1 MSADMLVKLY
11 DLEEKPELCE
21 NLKKQW
27 ISIKRAMPADKSRV
41 VQFVK
46 NNFGD
51 GWAHECSYTFSNHP
65 ISCFIAVREKKAI
78 GFACYDAAAKNFF
91 GPIGV
96 YEKFRG
102 KGIGEALLRACLL
115 AMRNDGYGYA
125 IVGWVDDALEFY
137 KRTVG
142 ATVIEDSF
150 PGIYRSLI
158 AIDEDERL

>member
-11 DLEEKPELCE
+11 HLKEKPELCE
-21 NLKKQW
+21 KLKKQG

-51 GWAHECSYTFSNHP
+51 GWAHDCSYTFTNHP
-65 ISCFIAVREKKAI
+65 VSCYIAVREKKTI
-78 GFACYDAAAKNFF
+78 GFSCYDSAAKNFLA
-91 GPIGV
+91 PIGV

-102 KGIGEALLRACLL
+102 MGIGEALLRACLES
-115 AMRNDGYGYA
+115 MRNDGYGYA
-125 IVGWVDDALEFY
+125 VIGWVEEDTAEFY
-137 KRTVG
+137 KKTVG

-150 PGIYRSLI
+150 PGVYSNLI
-158 AIDEDERL
+158 AIDD